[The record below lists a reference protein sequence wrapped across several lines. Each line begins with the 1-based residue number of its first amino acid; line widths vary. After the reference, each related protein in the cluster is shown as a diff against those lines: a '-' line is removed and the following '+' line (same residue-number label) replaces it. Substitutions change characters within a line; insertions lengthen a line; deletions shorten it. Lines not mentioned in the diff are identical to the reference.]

1 MGKGLELGRN
11 LMCFEEL
18 KEDQC
23 AGVSAINKNIKPG

>member
-1 MGKGLELGRN
+1 MGKGPEVGRS

-23 AGVSAINKNIKPG
+23 AGVSVVNKNIKPG